1 MVDLDSGDQP
11 LCRFLGGPEFGKIP
25 RQCSERG
32 LGHHWELVSI
42 KLPHDLESR
51 TVLFCYVDGA
61 GAQIQDLER
70 VRQMFSH

>member
-25 RQCSERG
+25 RKYSEHG

-42 KLPHDLESR
+42 KLSHDLESR
-51 TVLFCYVDGA
+51 TVLFCYVDRA
-61 GAQIQDLER
+61 GAQIQDLVR